1 MEGKEAV
8 SPSAPS
14 SSIQPDKPQQQRKTM
29 PAEKA
34 TTQGPAENDTER
46 EKHSPAAEVFPVTST
61 ASEKEKP
68 LPQNNVVALR
78 PARQQVASPTDAI
91 PDAGLKDKKAAPPP
105 APDIRPLQ
113 TPQPS
118 PASPPLPSKE
128 NMEGAFNPLDRLN
141 RLRQQPPSGQN
152 TGTEETESG
161 GETQELKMQV
171 TELADGGLQV
181 TTAGKTPSAQENPD
195 GRKTNR
201 RMADE
206 EENILRHRHKDDPGY
221 SEMDMDRYED
231 DGEHEL

>member
-1 MEGKEAV
+1 MEGAETER
-8 SPSAPS
+8 PSAPS
-14 SSIQPDKPQQQRKTM
+14 LLKQPDKPHQPKTM

-46 EKHSPAAEVFPVTST
+46 EKHSPTAEVLPVSST
-61 ASEKEKP
+61 VSEKEKP

-78 PARQQVASPTDAI
+78 PARQQMALPTDAI

-128 NMEGAFNPLDRLN
+128 DMEGAFNPLDRLN
-141 RLRQQPPSGQN
+141 RLRQQPPAAQN

-161 GETQELKMQV
+161 AK
-171 TELADGGLQV
+171 
-181 TTAGKTPSAQENPD
+181 
-195 GRKTNR
+195 
-201 RMADE
+201 
-206 EENILRHRHKDDPGY
+206 LRN
-221 SEMDMDRYED
+221 
-231 DGEHEL
+231 